1 MINNTLT
8 YISLFSSAGVGCY
21 GFKQEE
27 FECVATNEI
36 IDRRLEIQKINKKCK
51 FNSGYISG
59 DIQKKETKDKISN
72 EIKRWEKLGNN
83 NIDVIIA
90 TPPCQGMSV
99 ANHKKNK
106 SDLKRNSLIVESVEI
121 INDISPRFFVF
132 ENVAAFWK
140 TGCTLKDGTI
150 LPIGEMIERK
160 LSNNYLI
167 SKRVINF
174 KNYGSNSSRTRT
186 LVIGVR
192 KDLSDIVVP
201 IELYPDYR
209 EEKTLFDVIGDMKSL
224 NWGEYDD
231 NDFFHSFREYPKRM
245 RKWISDLKP
254 GDGAFDNDDPN
265 KIPHRVVN
273 GEIIFNKDKNA
284 DKYTRQDF
292 NKVAPC
298 IHTRNDQLA
307 SQNTIHP
314 IDDRVFSIRE
324 LMKMMTIPREFK
336 WTVKS
341 LEELNSLSIEDKKKM
356 SKKNEM
362 NIRQSIGEA
371 VPTAIFRQI
380 AKKIKKSIFKKT
392 LKDKE
397 IDIVIEDNKLYRIEN
412 LTKFLKEN
420 REFYSE
426 STILRTIEMANT
438 KRRTHSAFYTNR
450 FIVEYIIE
458 DLPEFEKDEITIVE
472 PSVGAGN
479 FLKLLYKKYECKK
492 RVNLILIDIDEDI
505 LKILESL
512 NHVPDNFNVSYIC
525 DDFLNYDF
533 DKVNIDLVV
542 GNPPFSKASGKN
554 LEKYLKNNFNKD
566 TKNLAEFFLEKAI
579 KISNYVS
586 LILPKNILNTPE
598 FIETRKLLKENSI
611 DYIHDFGELGF
622 KGVLVE
628 TVNLMV
634 DTRAKRQN
642 TIVKSI
648 TDSTI
653 FKQKLSYIL
662 DEKLPYWVIYRNEF
676 FDNIFENME
685 FDIFDVFRDRQITT
699 QNSTLENM
707 QDFNEYVRVL
717 KSRNIIDDGSEII
730 NIDSYDSYI
739 SLDELE
745 NLSVKKFINR
755 DDVYMTPNMTYKP
768 RVMKKEKGYV
778 VNGSIALL
786 IPKNNEHLNDEQ
798 MRYFSTDEY
807 REFYKIARNK
817 QTRSLN
823 IDKTSV
829 FWFGRKM
836 KKGVEHMIK
845 LDFTTNNPRWGNS
858 GILFIDIEEY
868 SKTLGFLSNLRH
880 YKCYGESKSKFD
892 ESISIHIEGNYIDG
906 AWAKE
911 CRIHCYRSRDDFKK
925 ELNIFDRASSSG
937 VGNIAFRINSNTY
950 INHLIDEYGFNVE
963 NSGKYISTVYP
974 QEYSDIFDLFLQKIN
989 DYSNVEIERFIKQ
1002 FKYGFNL

>member
-21 GFKQEE
+21 GFKQEG

-51 FNSGYISG
+51 FDSGYISG
-59 DIQKKETKDKISN
+59 DIQKQETKDKISN
-72 EIKRWEKLGNN
+72 EIKKWEKLGND

-106 SDLKRNSLIVESVEI
+106 SDLQRNSLIVESVEI
-121 INDISPRFFVF
+121 VKNINPRFFIF

-150 LPIGEMIERK
+150 LPIGEMIESK

-201 IELYPDYR
+201 IELYPDYQA
-209 EEKTLFDVIGDMKSL
+209 EKNLFEVIGDMKSL
-224 NWGEYDD
+224 SWGEYDD

-254 GDGAFDNDDPN
+254 GEGAFDNNDPE
-265 KIPHRVVN
+265 KIPHRVID
-273 GEIIFNKDKNA
+273 GEIVFNKAKNA
-284 DKYTRQDF
+284 DKYTRQEF
-292 NKVAPC
+292 SKVAPC

-307 SQNTIHP
+307 SQNTVHP

-324 LMKMMTIPREFK
+324 LMKMMTIPSDFK
-336 WTVKS
+336 WTAES
-341 LEELNSLSIEDKKKM
+341 LEELNSLSIEDKKKI

-371 VPTAIFRQI
+371 VPTSIFRQI
-380 AKKIKKSIFKKT
+380 AKKIKKNIFRKS
-392 LKDKE
+392 LKDRE
-397 IDIVIEDNKLYRIEN
+397 ILDVIESKELEDIRN
-412 LTKFLKEN
+412 LTNFLKDSIDT
-420 REFYSE
+420 YTE
-426 STILRTIEMANT
+426 STILRIIEMANT
-438 KRRTHSAFYTNR
+438 KRQTHSAFYTNR
-450 FIVEYIIE
+450 FIVEHIIE
-458 DLPEFEKDEITIVE
+458 DLPEFEKDELIIVE

-479 FLKLLYKKYECKK
+479 FLKLLYKKYEDKK
-492 RVNLILIDIDEDI
+492 RVNLILIDIDGDI
-505 LKILESL
+505 LRILESL
-512 NHVPDNFNVSYIC
+512 NNVPENFNVSYIC
-525 DDFLNYDF
+525 DDFLSYDF
-533 DKVNIDLVV
+533 NNLNIDLVI
-542 GNPPFSKASGKN
+542 GNPPFTKVSGKI
-554 LEKYLKNNFNKD
+554 LKKYLENNYNKE
-566 TKNLAEFFLEKAI
+566 TKNLSEMFLEKALR
-579 KISNYVS
+579 ISDYVS

-598 FIETRKLLKENSI
+598 FVETRKLLKENSI

-628 TVNLMV
+628 TINLMV
-634 DTRAKRQN
+634 DTSIKRQN

-653 FKQKLSYIL
+653 FKQKLSYIS

-676 FDNIFENME
+676 FDNIIENME

-699 QNSTLENM
+699 KNSTLENM
-707 QDFNEYVRVL
+707 QDSNEYVRVL
-717 KSRNIIDDGSEII
+717 KSRNISYDGSEII

-745 NLSVKKFINR
+745 NLSVKKFMDR

-786 IPKNNEHLNDEQ
+786 IPKNNENLNDEQ
-798 MRYFSTDEY
+798 MIYFSTDEY
-807 REFYKIARNK
+807 RKFYKIARNK

-829 FWFGRKM
+829 FWFGRK
-836 KKGVEHMIK
+836 IK
-845 LDFTTNNPRWGNS
+845 
-858 GILFIDIEEY
+858 
-868 SKTLGFLSNLRH
+868 
-880 YKCYGESKSKFD
+880 
-892 ESISIHIEGNYIDG
+892 
-906 AWAKE
+906 
-911 CRIHCYRSRDDFKK
+911 
-925 ELNIFDRASSSG
+925 
-937 VGNIAFRINSNTY
+937 
-950 INHLIDEYGFNVE
+950 
-963 NSGKYISTVYP
+963 
-974 QEYSDIFDLFLQKIN
+974 
-989 DYSNVEIERFIKQ
+989 
-1002 FKYGFNL
+1002 

>member
-1 MINNTLT
+1 MINNTLA

-51 FNSGYISG
+51 FDSGYISG

-106 SDLKRNSLIVESVEI
+106 SDLQRNSLIVESVEI
-121 INDISPRFFVF
+121 IKDISPRFFIF

-254 GDGAFDNDDPN
+254 GEGAFDNDDPN

-699 QNSTLENM
+699 KNSTMENM
-707 QDFNEYVRVL
+707 RESKKYIRVL
-717 KSRNIIDDGSEII
+717 KSRNISDSGCKIL

-739 SLDELE
+739 SLEELE
-745 NLSVKKFINR
+745 NLSVKKFMNR

-858 GILFIDIEEY
+858 GILFFNIEEY

-880 YKCYGESKSKFD
+880 YKGYGEGKTYFD
-892 ESISIHIEGNYIDG
+892 ESISIHIEGNCIDG

-911 CRIHCYRSRDDFKK
+911 CRIHCYRSRDDFKT

-963 NSGKYISTVYP
+963 NSDYISTVYP
-974 QEYSDIFDLFLQKIN
+974 QEYNNIFELFLKNIN
-989 DYSNVEIERFIKQ
+989 GYGNKEKEILIKQ
-1002 FKYGFNL
+1002 FNYGSDL

>member
-1 MINNTLT
+1 MVNNTLT

-21 GFKQEE
+21 GFKQEG

-51 FNSGYISG
+51 FDSGYISE
-59 DIQKKETKDKISN
+59 DIQKQETKDKISN
-72 EIKRWEKLGNN
+72 EIKKWEKLGND

-106 SDLKRNSLIVESVEI
+106 SDLQRNSLIVESVEI
-121 INDISPRFFVF
+121 VKDINPRFFIF

-150 LPIGEMIERK
+150 LPIGEMIESK

-209 EEKTLFDVIGDMKSL
+209 PEKTLFEVIGDMKSL

-231 NDFFHSFREYPKRM
+231 NDFFHSFREYPKMM

-254 GDGAFDNDDPN
+254 GEGAFENNAPE
-265 KIPHRVVN
+265 KIPHRVID
-273 GEIIFNKDKNA
+273 GEIVFNKAKNA
-284 DKYTRQDF
+284 DKYTRQEF

-307 SQNTIHP
+307 SQNTVHP

-324 LMKMMTIPREFK
+324 LMEMMTIPSDFK
-336 WTVKS
+336 WTVES

-356 SKKNEM
+356 SKKTEM

-371 VPTAIFRQI
+371 VPTSIFRQI
-380 AKKIKKSIFKKT
+380 AKKIKENIFRKS
-392 LKDKE
+392 LKDRE
-397 IDIVIEDNKLYRIEN
+397 ILDFIDNKKLEDISN
-412 LTKFLKEN
+412 LTNFLKDN
-420 REFYSE
+420 IDTYTE
-426 STILRTIEMANT
+426 STILRIIEMANT
-438 KRRTHSAFYTNR
+438 KRQTHSAFYTNR
-450 FIVEYIIE
+450 FIVEHIIE

-479 FLKLLYKKYECKK
+479 FLKLLYKKYEDKK
-492 RVNLILIDIDEDI
+492 RVNLILIDIDGDI
-505 LKILESL
+505 LRILESL
-512 NHVPDNFNVSYIC
+512 TNVPENFNVSYIC

-533 DKVNIDLVV
+533 DNINIDLVI
-542 GNPPFSKASGKN
+542 GNPPFSKVSGKI
-554 LEKYLKNNFNKD
+554 LKKYLENNYNKD
-566 TKNLAEFFLEKAI
+566 TKNLAEIFLEKAMS
-579 KISNYVS
+579 ISDYVS

-598 FIETRKLLKENSI
+598 FIETRKLLTENSI
-611 DYIHDFGELGF
+611 DYIHDFGALGF

-628 TVNLMV
+628 TINLMV
-634 DTRAKRQN
+634 DTRIKRQN

-648 TDSTI
+648 TDSSI
-653 FKQKLSYIL
+653 IKQKLSYIA

-676 FDNIFENME
+676 FDKIFENME

-707 QDFNEYVRVL
+707 QDSNEYVRVL
-717 KSRNIIDDGSEII
+717 KSRNISDDGSEII

-739 SLDELE
+739 SLEELE
-745 NLSVKKFINR
+745 NLSVKNFIDR

-768 RVMKKEKGYV
+768 RVIKKEKGYV

-786 IPKNNEHLNDEQ
+786 IPKNNENLNDDQ

-829 FWFGRKM
+829 FWFGR
-836 KKGVEHMIK
+836 
-845 LDFTTNNPRWGNS
+845 
-858 GILFIDIEEY
+858 
-868 SKTLGFLSNLRH
+868 
-880 YKCYGESKSKFD
+880 
-892 ESISIHIEGNYIDG
+892 
-906 AWAKE
+906 
-911 CRIHCYRSRDDFKK
+911 
-925 ELNIFDRASSSG
+925 
-937 VGNIAFRINSNTY
+937 
-950 INHLIDEYGFNVE
+950 
-963 NSGKYISTVYP
+963 
-974 QEYSDIFDLFLQKIN
+974 
-989 DYSNVEIERFIKQ
+989 
-1002 FKYGFNL
+1002 

>member
-106 SDLKRNSLIVESVEI
+106 SDLQRNSLIVESVEI
-121 INDISPRFFVF
+121 IKDISPRFFVF

-254 GDGAFDNDDPN
+254 GEGAFDNDDPN

-324 LMKMMTIPREFK
+324 LMKMMTIPSEFK

-397 IDIVIEDNKLYRIEN
+397 IDIIIEDNKLYKIED
-412 LTKFLKEN
+412 LAKFLKEN

-426 STILRTIEMANT
+426 STILRIIEITNT
-438 KRRTHSAFYTNR
+438 KRQTHSAFYTNR
-450 FIVEYIIE
+450 FIVEHIIE
-458 DLPEFEKDEITIVE
+458 YLPEFEKDEITIVE

-505 LKILESL
+505 LRILESL

-699 QNSTLENM
+699 KNSTMENM
-707 QDFNEYVRVL
+707 RESKKYIRVL
-717 KSRNIIDDGSEII
+717 KSRNISDSGCKIL

-739 SLDELE
+739 SLEELE
-745 NLSVKKFINR
+745 NLSVKKFMNR

-858 GILFIDIEEY
+858 GILFFNIEEY

-880 YKCYGESKSKFD
+880 YKGYGEGKTYFD
-892 ESISIHIEGNYIDG
+892 ESISIHIEGNCIDG

-911 CRIHCYRSRDDFKK
+911 CRIHCYRSRDDFKT

-963 NSGKYISTVYP
+963 NSDYISTVYP
-974 QEYSDIFDLFLQKIN
+974 QEYNNIFELFLKNIN
-989 DYSNVEIERFIKQ
+989 GYGNKEKEILIKQ
-1002 FKYGFNL
+1002 FNYGSDL

>member
-21 GFKQEE
+21 GFKQEG

-36 IDRRLEIQKINKKCK
+36 IDRRLEIQRINKKCE
-51 FNSGYISG
+51 FDSGYISG
-59 DIQKKETKDKISN
+59 DIQKKETKNKISD
-72 EIKRWEKLGNN
+72 EIKKWGKLGND

-106 SDLKRNSLIVESVEI
+106 SDLQRNSLIVESVEI
-121 INDISPRFFVF
+121 VKNINPRFFIF

-186 LVIGVR
+186 LVVGVR
-192 KDLSDIVVP
+192 KDLSDIILP
-201 IELYPDYR
+201 IELYPDYQS
-209 EEKTLFDVIGDMKSL
+209 EKTLFEVIGNMKSL
-224 NWGEYDD
+224 NWGEYDY

-245 RKWISDLKP
+245 RKWIADLKP
-254 GDGAFDNDDPN
+254 GEGAFDNDDPE
-265 KIPHRVVN
+265 KIPHRVIN
-273 GEIIFNKDKNA
+273 GEILFNKAKNA
-284 DKYTRQDF
+284 DKYTRQEF

-307 SQNTIHP
+307 SQNTVHP

-324 LMKMMTIPREFK
+324 LMKMMTIPSDFE
-336 WTVKS
+336 WTEES
-341 LEELNSLSIEDKKKM
+341 LEELNSLSIVDKKKM
-356 SKKNEM
+356 SKKIEM

-371 VPTAIFRQI
+371 VPTSIFREI
-380 AKKIKKSIFKKT
+380 AKKIKENISRIT

-397 IDIVIEDNKLYRIEN
+397 ILEVIEDKKLENIRN
-412 LTKFLKEN
+412 LTNFLSEN
-420 REFYSE
+420 RKFYTE
-426 STILRTIEMANT
+426 STSLRIIEMANT
-438 KRRTHSAFYTNR
+438 KRQAHSAFYTNR
-450 FIVEYIIE
+450 FIVEHIVE

-479 FLKLLYKKYECKK
+479 FLNLLYKKYEDKK
-492 RVNLILIDIDEDI
+492 RVNLILIDIDRDI
-505 LKILESL
+505 LSILKSL
-512 NHVPDNFNVSYIC
+512 NHVPDNFKVKYIC
-525 DDFLNYDF
+525 DDFLSYNF
-533 DKVNIDLVV
+533 NNISIDLVI
-542 GNPPFSKASGKN
+542 GNPPFSKISGKV
-554 LEKYLKNNFNKD
+554 LKKYLENNYNKD
-566 TKNLAEFFLEKAI
+566 TKNLAEMFLEKAI
-579 KISNYVS
+579 RISDYVS

-598 FIETRKLLKENSI
+598 FIETRKLLKENSV

-628 TVNLMV
+628 TINLML
-634 DTRAKRQN
+634 DTRLKRQN

-648 TDSTI
+648 TDGI
-653 FKQKLSYIL
+653 ILKQKLSYIS

-676 FDNIFENME
+676 FDNILEHME
-685 FDIFDVFRDRQITT
+685 FNIFDVFRDRQITIK
-699 QNSTLENM
+699 NSTLKNV
-707 QDFNEYVRVL
+707 QYSNEYVRVL
-717 KSRNIIDDGSEII
+717 KSRNISDDGSEVI

-739 SLDELE
+739 SLEELE
-745 NLSVKKFINR
+745 NLSVKKFLYR

-786 IPKNNEHLNDEQ
+786 IPKNNNQLNDEQ

-807 REFYKIARNK
+807 REFYKIARNR

-829 FWFGRKM
+829 FWFGRK
-836 KKGVEHMIK
+836 IK
-845 LDFTTNNPRWGNS
+845 
-858 GILFIDIEEY
+858 
-868 SKTLGFLSNLRH
+868 
-880 YKCYGESKSKFD
+880 
-892 ESISIHIEGNYIDG
+892 
-906 AWAKE
+906 
-911 CRIHCYRSRDDFKK
+911 
-925 ELNIFDRASSSG
+925 
-937 VGNIAFRINSNTY
+937 
-950 INHLIDEYGFNVE
+950 
-963 NSGKYISTVYP
+963 
-974 QEYSDIFDLFLQKIN
+974 
-989 DYSNVEIERFIKQ
+989 
-1002 FKYGFNL
+1002 

>member
-21 GFKQEE
+21 GFKQEG

-51 FNSGYISG
+51 FDSGYISG
-59 DIQKKETKDKISN
+59 DIQKQETKDKISN
-72 EIKRWEKLGNN
+72 EIKKWEKLGNDK
-83 NIDVIIA
+83 IDVIIA

-106 SDLKRNSLIVESVEI
+106 SDLQRNSLIVESLEI
-121 INDISPRFFVF
+121 VKDINPRFFIF
-132 ENVAAFWK
+132 ENVSAFWK

-150 LPIGEMIERK
+150 LPIGEMIESK

-201 IELYPDYR
+201 IELYPDYQS
-209 EEKTLFDVIGDMKSL
+209 EKTLFEVIGDMKSL
-224 NWGEYDD
+224 SWGEYDD

-254 GDGAFDNDDPN
+254 GEGAFDNNDPE
-265 KIPHRVVN
+265 KIPHRVID
-273 GEIIFNKDKNA
+273 GEIVFNKAKNA
-284 DKYTRQDF
+284 DKYTRQEF

-307 SQNTIHP
+307 SQNTVHP

-324 LMKMMTIPREFK
+324 LMKMMTIPSDFK
-336 WTVKS
+336 WTLES
-341 LEELNSLSIEDKKKM
+341 LEELNSLSIKDKKKM

-371 VPTAIFRQI
+371 VPTSIFRQI
-380 AKKIKKSIFKKT
+380 AKKIKKNISRKS

-397 IDIVIEDNKLYRIEN
+397 ILDVIDDKKLENISN
-412 LTKFLKEN
+412 LTNFLKYN
-420 REFYSE
+420 IDTYTE
-426 STILRTIEMANT
+426 STILRIIEMANT
-438 KRRTHSAFYTNR
+438 KRQTHSAFYTNR
-450 FIVEYIIE
+450 FIVEHIIE

-479 FLKLLYKKYECKK
+479 FLKLLYKKYEDKK
-492 RVNLILIDIDEDI
+492 RVNLILIDIDRDI
-505 LKILESL
+505 LRILESL
-512 NHVPDNFNVSYIC
+512 NNVPDNFNVSYIC
-525 DDFLNYDF
+525 DDFLSYDF
-533 DKVNIDLVV
+533 NNLNIDLVI
-542 GNPPFSKASGKN
+542 GNPPFAKVSGKI
-554 LEKYLKNNFNKD
+554 LKKYLENNYNKD
-566 TKNLAEFFLEKAI
+566 TKNLAEMFLEKAMR
-579 KISNYVS
+579 ISDYVS

-598 FIETRKLLKENSI
+598 FIETRNLLKENSI
-611 DYIHDFGELGF
+611 NYIHDFGELGF

-628 TVNLMV
+628 TINLMV
-634 DTRAKRQN
+634 YTRLKRQN

-653 FKQKLSYIL
+653 FKQKLSYIS

-685 FDIFDVFRDRQITT
+685 FNIFDVFRDRQITT
-699 QNSTLENM
+699 KNSILENM
-707 QDFNEYVRVL
+707 QDSNEYVRVL
-717 KSRNIIDDGSEII
+717 KSRNISDDGSEII

-739 SLDELE
+739 SLEELE
-745 NLSVKKFINR
+745 NLSVKKFMDR

-798 MRYFSTDEY
+798 MRYFSTDKY

-829 FWFGRKM
+829 FWFGRK
-836 KKGVEHMIK
+836 I
-845 LDFTTNNPRWGNS
+845 
-858 GILFIDIEEY
+858 
-868 SKTLGFLSNLRH
+868 
-880 YKCYGESKSKFD
+880 
-892 ESISIHIEGNYIDG
+892 
-906 AWAKE
+906 
-911 CRIHCYRSRDDFKK
+911 
-925 ELNIFDRASSSG
+925 
-937 VGNIAFRINSNTY
+937 
-950 INHLIDEYGFNVE
+950 
-963 NSGKYISTVYP
+963 
-974 QEYSDIFDLFLQKIN
+974 
-989 DYSNVEIERFIKQ
+989 
-1002 FKYGFNL
+1002 

>member
-21 GFKQEE
+21 GFKQEG

-59 DIQKKETKDKISN
+59 DIKKQETKDKISN
-72 EIKRWEKLGNN
+72 EIKKWEKLGND

-106 SDLKRNSLIVESVEI
+106 SDLQRNSLIVESVEI
-121 INDISPRFFVF
+121 VKNINPRLFIF

-150 LPIGEMIERK
+150 LPIGEMIESK

-192 KDLSDIVVP
+192 KDLSDIIVP
-201 IELYPDYR
+201 IELYPDYQT
-209 EEKTLFDVIGDMKSL
+209 EKTLFEVIGDMKSL

-231 NDFFHSFREYPKRM
+231 NDFFHSFREYPKKM

-254 GDGAFDNDDPN
+254 GEGAFDNNDPG
-265 KIPHRVVN
+265 KIPHRVID
-273 GEIIFNKDKNA
+273 GEIVFNKAKNA
-284 DKYTRQDF
+284 DKYTRQEF

-307 SQNTIHP
+307 SQNTVHP

-324 LMKMMTIPREFK
+324 LMKMMTIPSDFK
-336 WTVKS
+336 WTVES

-356 SKKNEM
+356 SKKNEI

-371 VPTAIFRQI
+371 VPTSIFRQI
-380 AKKIKKSIFKKT
+380 AKKIKKNISRKS

-397 IDIVIEDNKLYRIEN
+397 ILDVIESKKLEDISN
-412 LTKFLKEN
+412 LTNFLKDN
-420 REFYSE
+420 IDTYTE
-426 STILRTIEMANT
+426 STILRIIEMANT
-438 KRRTHSAFYTNR
+438 KRQTHSAFYTNR
-450 FIVEYIIE
+450 FIVEHIIE
-458 DLPEFEKDEITIVE
+458 DLPELEKDKITIVE

-479 FLKLLYKKYECKK
+479 FLKLLYKKYENKK
-492 RVNLILIDIDEDI
+492 QVNLILIDIDEDI
-505 LKILESL
+505 LRILESL
-512 NHVPDNFNVSYIC
+512 NNVPENFNVSYIC
-525 DDFLNYDF
+525 DDFLNYNF
-533 DKVNIDLVV
+533 DNINIDLVV
-542 GNPPFSKASGKN
+542 GNPPFTKVSGKI
-554 LEKYLKNNFNKD
+554 LKKYLENNYNKA
-566 TKNLAEFFLEKAI
+566 TKNLAEMFLEKAMR
-579 KISNYVS
+579 ISDYVS

-611 DYIHDFGELGF
+611 NYIHDFGELGF

-628 TVNLMV
+628 TINLMI
-634 DTRAKRQN
+634 DMRSKRQN

-648 TDSTI
+648 TDSII
-653 FKQKLSYIL
+653 FKQKLSYIS

-676 FDNIFENME
+676 FDNIFKNME

-707 QDFNEYVRVL
+707 QDSNKYVRVL
-717 KSRNIIDDGSEII
+717 KSRNISDDGSEII

-739 SLDELE
+739 SLEELE
-745 NLSVKKFINR
+745 NLSVKKFMDR

-768 RVMKKEKGYV
+768 RVLKKEKGYV

-786 IPKNNEHLNDEQ
+786 IPKNNEQLNDGQ

-829 FWFGRKM
+829 FWFGRK
-836 KKGVEHMIK
+836 IK
-845 LDFTTNNPRWGNS
+845 
-858 GILFIDIEEY
+858 
-868 SKTLGFLSNLRH
+868 
-880 YKCYGESKSKFD
+880 
-892 ESISIHIEGNYIDG
+892 
-906 AWAKE
+906 
-911 CRIHCYRSRDDFKK
+911 
-925 ELNIFDRASSSG
+925 
-937 VGNIAFRINSNTY
+937 
-950 INHLIDEYGFNVE
+950 
-963 NSGKYISTVYP
+963 
-974 QEYSDIFDLFLQKIN
+974 
-989 DYSNVEIERFIKQ
+989 
-1002 FKYGFNL
+1002 

>member
-21 GFKQEE
+21 GFKQEG

-51 FNSGYISG
+51 FDSGYISG
-59 DIQKKETKDKISN
+59 DIQKQETKDKISN
-72 EIKRWEKLGNN
+72 EIKKWEKLGNDK
-83 NIDVIIA
+83 IDVIIA

-106 SDLKRNSLIVESVEI
+106 SDLQRNSLIVESLEI
-121 INDISPRFFVF
+121 VKDINPRFFIF
-132 ENVAAFWK
+132 ENVSAFWK

-150 LPIGEMIERK
+150 LPIGEMIESK

-201 IELYPDYR
+201 IELYPDYQS
-209 EEKTLFDVIGDMKSL
+209 EKTLFEVIGDMKSL
-224 NWGEYDD
+224 SWGEYDD

-254 GDGAFDNDDPN
+254 GEGAFDNNDPE
-265 KIPHRVVN
+265 KIPHRVID
-273 GEIIFNKDKNA
+273 GEIVFNKAKNA
-284 DKYTRQDF
+284 DKYTRQEF

-307 SQNTIHP
+307 SQNTVHP

-324 LMKMMTIPREFK
+324 LMKMMTIPSDFK
-336 WTVKS
+336 WTLES

-371 VPTAIFRQI
+371 VPTSIFRQI
-380 AKKIKKSIFKKT
+380 AKKIKKNISRKS

-397 IDIVIEDNKLYRIEN
+397 ILDVIDDKKLENISN
-412 LTKFLKEN
+412 LTNFLKYN
-420 REFYSE
+420 IDTYTE
-426 STILRTIEMANT
+426 STILRIIEMANT
-438 KRRTHSAFYTNR
+438 KRQTHSAFYTNR
-450 FIVEYIIE
+450 FIVEHIIE

-479 FLKLLYKKYECKK
+479 FLKLLYKKYEDKK
-492 RVNLILIDIDEDI
+492 RVNLILIDIDRDI
-505 LKILESL
+505 LRILESL
-512 NHVPDNFNVSYIC
+512 NNVPDNFNVSYIC
-525 DDFLNYDF
+525 DDFLSYDF
-533 DKVNIDLVV
+533 NNLNIDLVI
-542 GNPPFSKASGKN
+542 GNPPFAKVSGKI
-554 LEKYLKNNFNKD
+554 LKKYLENNYNKD
-566 TKNLAEFFLEKAI
+566 TKNLAEMFLEKAMR
-579 KISNYVS
+579 ISDYVS

-598 FIETRKLLKENSI
+598 FIETRNLLKENSI
-611 DYIHDFGELGF
+611 NYIHDFGELGF

-628 TVNLMV
+628 TINLMV
-634 DTRAKRQN
+634 YTRLKRQN

-653 FKQKLSYIL
+653 FKQKLSYIS

-685 FDIFDVFRDRQITT
+685 FNIFDVFRDRQITT
-699 QNSTLENM
+699 KNSILENM
-707 QDFNEYVRVL
+707 QDSNEYVRVL
-717 KSRNIIDDGSEII
+717 KSRNISDDGSEII

-739 SLDELE
+739 SLEELE
-745 NLSVKKFINR
+745 NLSVKKFMDR

-798 MRYFSTDEY
+798 MRYFSTDKY

-829 FWFGRKM
+829 FWFGRK
-836 KKGVEHMIK
+836 I
-845 LDFTTNNPRWGNS
+845 
-858 GILFIDIEEY
+858 
-868 SKTLGFLSNLRH
+868 
-880 YKCYGESKSKFD
+880 
-892 ESISIHIEGNYIDG
+892 
-906 AWAKE
+906 
-911 CRIHCYRSRDDFKK
+911 
-925 ELNIFDRASSSG
+925 
-937 VGNIAFRINSNTY
+937 
-950 INHLIDEYGFNVE
+950 
-963 NSGKYISTVYP
+963 
-974 QEYSDIFDLFLQKIN
+974 
-989 DYSNVEIERFIKQ
+989 
-1002 FKYGFNL
+1002 

>member
-1 MINNTLT
+1 MINNTLA

-51 FNSGYISG
+51 FDSGYISG

-106 SDLKRNSLIVESVEI
+106 SDLQRNSLIVESVEI
-121 INDISPRFFVF
+121 IKDISPRFFIF

-254 GDGAFDNDDPN
+254 GEGAFDNDDPD

-699 QNSTLENM
+699 KNSTMENM
-707 QDFNEYVRVL
+707 RESKKYIRVL
-717 KSRNIIDDGSEII
+717 KSRNISDSGCKIL

-739 SLDELE
+739 SLEELE
-745 NLSVKKFINR
+745 NLSVKKFMNR

-858 GILFIDIEEY
+858 GILFFNIEEY

-880 YKCYGESKSKFD
+880 YKGYGEGKTYFD
-892 ESISIHIEGNYIDG
+892 ESISIHIEGNCIDG

-911 CRIHCYRSRDDFKK
+911 CRIHCYRSRDDFKT

-963 NSGKYISTVYP
+963 NSDYISTVYP
-974 QEYSDIFDLFLQKIN
+974 QEYNNIFELFLKNIN
-989 DYSNVEIERFIKQ
+989 GYGNKEKEILIKQ
-1002 FKYGFNL
+1002 FNYGSDL

>member
-36 IDRRLEIQKINKKCK
+36 IGRRLEIQKINKKCK
-51 FNSGYISG
+51 FDSGYISG

-150 LPIGEMIERK
+150 LPIGKMIESK

-186 LVIGVR
+186 LVIGVK

-245 RKWISDLKP
+245 RKWISELKP
-254 GDGAFDNDDPN
+254 GEGAFDNDDPN

-397 IDIVIEDNKLYRIEN
+397 IDTVIEYNKLYRIEN

-438 KRRTHSAFYTNR
+438 KRQTHSAFYTNR
-450 FIVEYIIE
+450 FIVEHIIE
-458 DLPEFEKDEITIVE
+458 DLPEFKKDEITILE

-479 FLKLLYKKYECKK
+479 FLKLLYKKYEDKK
-492 RVNLILIDIDEDI
+492 RVNLILTDIDEDI

-525 DDFLNYDF
+525 DDFLSYDF
-533 DKVNIDLVV
+533 DKLNIDLVI
-542 GNPPFSKASGKN
+542 GNPPFSKASGKD

-699 QNSTLENM
+699 KNSTMENM
-707 QDFNEYVRVL
+707 RESKKYIRVL
-717 KSRNIIDDGSEII
+717 KSRNISDSGCKIL

-739 SLDELE
+739 SLEELE
-745 NLSVKKFINR
+745 NLSVKKFMDR
-755 DDVYMTPNMTYKP
+755 DDVYMTPNMTYNP

-786 IPKNNEHLNDEQ
+786 IPKNNEYLNDEQ

-829 FWFGRKM
+829 FWFGRK
-836 KKGVEHMIK
+836 
-845 LDFTTNNPRWGNS
+845 L
-858 GILFIDIEEY
+858 
-868 SKTLGFLSNLRH
+868 
-880 YKCYGESKSKFD
+880 
-892 ESISIHIEGNYIDG
+892 
-906 AWAKE
+906 
-911 CRIHCYRSRDDFKK
+911 
-925 ELNIFDRASSSG
+925 
-937 VGNIAFRINSNTY
+937 
-950 INHLIDEYGFNVE
+950 
-963 NSGKYISTVYP
+963 
-974 QEYSDIFDLFLQKIN
+974 
-989 DYSNVEIERFIKQ
+989 
-1002 FKYGFNL
+1002 

>member
-21 GFKQEE
+21 GFKQEG

-36 IDRRLEIQKINKKCK
+36 IDRRLEIQRINKKCK
-51 FNSGYISG
+51 FDNGYVNG
-59 DIQKKETKDKISN
+59 DIQKQETKDKILN
-72 EIKRWEKLGNN
+72 EIKRWEKLGND

-99 ANHKKNK
+99 ANHKKNNK
-106 SDLKRNSLIVESVEI
+106 DLQRNSLIVESVEI
-121 INDISPRFFVF
+121 IKDISPRFFIF

-254 GDGAFDNDDPN
+254 REGAFDNDDPN
-265 KIPHRVVN
+265 KIPHRVIN

-307 SQNTIHP
+307 SQNTVHP

-324 LMKMMTIPREFK
+324 LMRMMTIPSDFK
-336 WTVKS
+336 WIVKS

-397 IDIVIEDNKLYRIEN
+397 IDIAIEDNKLHRIEN

-438 KRRTHSAFYTNR
+438 KRQTHSAFYTNR
-450 FIVEYIIE
+450 FIVEHIIE
-458 DLPEFEKDEITIVE
+458 DLPEFEKDEITILE

-479 FLKLLYKKYECKK
+479 FLKLLYKKYEDKK

-505 LKILESL
+505 LRILESL

-525 DDFLNYDF
+525 DDFLSYDF
-533 DKVNIDLVV
+533 DKLNIDLVI

-586 LILPKNILNTPE
+586 LILPKNILNTSE

-628 TVNLMV
+628 TINLMV
-634 DTRAKRQN
+634 DTRLKRQN
-642 TIVKSI
+642 TLVKSI

-699 QNSTLENM
+699 KNSTMENM
-707 QDFNEYVRVL
+707 RESKKYIRVL
-717 KSRNIIDDGSEII
+717 KSRNISDSGCKIL

-739 SLDELE
+739 SLEELE
-745 NLSVKKFINR
+745 NLSVKKFMNR

-858 GILFIDIEEY
+858 GILFFNIEEY

-880 YKCYGESKSKFD
+880 YKGYGEGKSKFD
-892 ESISIHIEGNYIDG
+892 ESISIHIEGNCIDG

-911 CRIHCYRSRDDFKK
+911 CRIHCYRSRDDFKT

-963 NSGKYISTVYP
+963 NSDYISTVYP
-974 QEYSDIFDLFLQKIN
+974 QEYNNIFELFLKNIN
-989 DYSNVEIERFIKQ
+989 GYGDKEKEILIKQ
-1002 FKYGFNL
+1002 FNYGFDL

>member
-1 MINNTLT
+1 MINNTFT

-21 GFKQEE
+21 GFKQEG

-36 IDRRLEIQKINKKCK
+36 IDRRLEIQRINKKCK
-51 FNSGYISG
+51 FDSGYISG
-59 DIQKKETKDKISN
+59 DIQKQETKNKISD
-72 EIKRWEKLGNN
+72 EIKKWEKLGND

-106 SDLKRNSLIVESVEI
+106 SDLQRNSLIVESVEI
-121 INDISPRFFVF
+121 VKDINPRFFIF

-150 LPIGEMIERK
+150 LPIGEMIESK

-174 KNYGSNSSRTRT
+174 KSYGSNSSRTRT

-201 IELYPDYR
+201 IELYPDYQT
-209 EEKTLFDVIGDMKSL
+209 EKTLYEVVGDMKSL

-254 GDGAFDNDDPN
+254 GEGAFENNDPE
-265 KIPHRVVN
+265 KIPHRVID
-273 GEIIFNKDKNA
+273 GEIVFNKAKNA
-284 DKYTRQDF
+284 DKYTRQEF

-307 SQNTIHP
+307 SQNTVHP

-324 LMKMMTIPREFK
+324 LMKMMTIPSDFK
-336 WTVKS
+336 WTVES

-371 VPTAIFRQI
+371 VPTSIFRQI
-380 AKKIKKSIFKKT
+380 AKKIKKNISRKS

-397 IDIVIEDNKLYRIEN
+397 ILEVIESKKLEDIRN
-412 LTKFLKEN
+412 LTNFLKDN
-420 REFYSE
+420 IDTYTE
-426 STILRTIEMANT
+426 SIILRIIEMANT
-438 KRRTHSAFYTNR
+438 KRQTHSAFYTNR
-450 FIVEYIIE
+450 FIVEHIIE

-479 FLKLLYKKYECKK
+479 FLKLLYKKYEDKK
-492 RVNLILIDIDEDI
+492 RVNLILIDIDGDI
-505 LKILESL
+505 LRILESL
-512 NHVPDNFNVSYIC
+512 NNVPENFNVSYIC

-533 DKVNIDLVV
+533 DNINIDLVI
-542 GNPPFSKASGKN
+542 GNPPFSKVSGKV
-554 LEKYLKNNFNKD
+554 LKKYLENNYNKD
-566 TKNLAEFFLEKAI
+566 TKNLAEMFLEKAMR
-579 KISNYVS
+579 ISDYVS

-628 TVNLMV
+628 TINLMV
-634 DTRAKRQN
+634 DTRLKKQN

-648 TDSTI
+648 TDSII
-653 FKQKLSYIL
+653 FKQKLSYVS

-699 QNSTLENM
+699 KNSTLENM
-707 QDFNEYVRVL
+707 QDSNEYVRVL
-717 KSRNIIDDGSEII
+717 KSRNISDDGSEII

-739 SLDELE
+739 NVEDLE
-745 NLSVKKFINR
+745 NLTVKKFMDR

-829 FWFGRKM
+829 FWFGRK
-836 KKGVEHMIK
+836 IK
-845 LDFTTNNPRWGNS
+845 
-858 GILFIDIEEY
+858 
-868 SKTLGFLSNLRH
+868 
-880 YKCYGESKSKFD
+880 
-892 ESISIHIEGNYIDG
+892 
-906 AWAKE
+906 
-911 CRIHCYRSRDDFKK
+911 
-925 ELNIFDRASSSG
+925 
-937 VGNIAFRINSNTY
+937 
-950 INHLIDEYGFNVE
+950 
-963 NSGKYISTVYP
+963 
-974 QEYSDIFDLFLQKIN
+974 
-989 DYSNVEIERFIKQ
+989 
-1002 FKYGFNL
+1002 

>member
-21 GFKQEE
+21 GFKQEG

-36 IDRRLEIQKINKKCK
+36 IDRRLEIQRINKKCK
-51 FNSGYISG
+51 FDNGYVNG
-59 DIQKKETKDKISN
+59 DIQKQETKDKILN
-72 EIKRWEKLGNN
+72 EIKRWEKLGND

-106 SDLKRNSLIVESVEI
+106 SDLQRNSLIVESVEI
-121 INDISPRFFVF
+121 IKDISPRFFIF

-209 EEKTLFDVIGDMKSL
+209 EEKTLFDVIGDMESL

-231 NDFFHSFREYPKRM
+231 SDFFHSFREYPKRM

-254 GDGAFDNDDPN
+254 GEGAFDNDDPN

-324 LMKMMTIPREFK
+324 LMKMMTIPSEFK

-362 NIRQSIGEA
+362 NIRQNIGEA

-380 AKKIKKSIFKKT
+380 AKKIKENISRKS

-397 IDIVIEDNKLYRIEN
+397 ILDVIEDKKLEDISN
-412 LTKFLKEN
+412 LTNFLKDN
-420 REFYSE
+420 INTYTE
-426 STILRTIEMANT
+426 STISRIIEMANT
-438 KRRTHSAFYTNR
+438 KRQTHSAFYTNR
-450 FIVEYIIE
+450 FIVEHIIE

-505 LKILESL
+505 LRILESL

-525 DDFLNYDF
+525 DDFLSYDF
-533 DKVNIDLVV
+533 DKLNIDLVI

-628 TVNLMV
+628 TVNLIV

-685 FDIFDVFRDRQITT
+685 FGIFDVFRDRQITT
-699 QNSTLENM
+699 KNSTMENM
-707 QDFNEYVRVL
+707 RESKKYIRVL
-717 KSRNIIDDGSEII
+717 KSRNISDSGCKIL

-739 SLDELE
+739 SLEELE
-745 NLSVKKFINR
+745 NLSVKKFMNR
-755 DDVYMTPNMTYKP
+755 DDVYMTPNMTYNP

-858 GILFIDIEEY
+858 GILFFNIEEY

-880 YKCYGESKSKFD
+880 YKGYGEGKSKFD
-892 ESISIHIEGNYIDG
+892 ESISIHIEGNCIDG

-911 CRIHCYRSRDDFKK
+911 CRIHCYRSRDDFKT

-963 NSGKYISTVYP
+963 NSDYISTVYP
-974 QEYSDIFDLFLQKIN
+974 QEYNNIFELFLKNIN
-989 DYSNVEIERFIKQ
+989 GYGNKEKEILIKQ
-1002 FKYGFNL
+1002 FNYGSDL

>member
-21 GFKQEE
+21 GFKQEG

-59 DIQKKETKDKISN
+59 DIKKQETKDKISN
-72 EIKRWEKLGNN
+72 EIKKWEKLGND

-106 SDLKRNSLIVESVEI
+106 SDLQRNSLIVESVEI
-121 INDISPRFFVF
+121 VKNINPRLFIF

-150 LPIGEMIERK
+150 LPIGEMIESK

-192 KDLSDIVVP
+192 KDLSDIIVP
-201 IELYPDYR
+201 IELYPDYQT
-209 EEKTLFDVIGDMKSL
+209 EKTLFEVIGDMKSL

-254 GDGAFDNDDPN
+254 GEGAFDNNDPG
-265 KIPHRVVN
+265 KIPHRVID
-273 GEIIFNKDKNA
+273 GEIVFNKAKNA
-284 DKYTRQDF
+284 DKYTRQEF

-307 SQNTIHP
+307 SQNTVHP

-324 LMKMMTIPREFK
+324 LMKMMTIPSDFK
-336 WTVKS
+336 WTVES

-356 SKKNEM
+356 SKKNEI

-371 VPTAIFRQI
+371 VPTSIFRQI
-380 AKKIKKSIFKKT
+380 AKKIKKNISRKS

-397 IDIVIEDNKLYRIEN
+397 ILDVIESKKLEDISN
-412 LTKFLKEN
+412 LTNFLKDN
-420 REFYSE
+420 IDTYTE
-426 STILRTIEMANT
+426 STILRIIEMANT
-438 KRRTHSAFYTNR
+438 KRQTHSAFYTNR
-450 FIVEYIIE
+450 FIVEHIIE
-458 DLPEFEKDEITIVE
+458 DLPELEKDKITIVE

-479 FLKLLYKKYECKK
+479 FLKLLYKKYENKK
-492 RVNLILIDIDEDI
+492 QVNLILIDIDEDI
-505 LKILESL
+505 LRILESL
-512 NHVPDNFNVSYIC
+512 NNVPENFNVSYIC
-525 DDFLNYDF
+525 DDFLNYNF
-533 DKVNIDLVV
+533 DNINIDLVV
-542 GNPPFSKASGKN
+542 GNPPFTKVSGKI
-554 LEKYLKNNFNKD
+554 LKKYLENNYNKA
-566 TKNLAEFFLEKAI
+566 TKNLAEMFLEKAMR
-579 KISNYVS
+579 ISDYVS

-611 DYIHDFGELGF
+611 NYIHDFGELGF

-628 TVNLMV
+628 TINLMI
-634 DTRAKRQN
+634 DMRSKRQN

-648 TDSTI
+648 TDSII
-653 FKQKLSYIL
+653 FKQKLSYIS

-676 FDNIFENME
+676 FDNIFKNME

-707 QDFNEYVRVL
+707 QDSNKYVRVL
-717 KSRNIIDDGSEII
+717 KSRNISDDGSEII

-739 SLDELE
+739 SLEELE
-745 NLSVKKFINR
+745 NLSVKKFMDR

-768 RVMKKEKGYV
+768 RVLKKEKGYV

-786 IPKNNEHLNDEQ
+786 IPKNNEQLNDGQ

-829 FWFGRKM
+829 FWFGRK
-836 KKGVEHMIK
+836 IK
-845 LDFTTNNPRWGNS
+845 
-858 GILFIDIEEY
+858 
-868 SKTLGFLSNLRH
+868 
-880 YKCYGESKSKFD
+880 
-892 ESISIHIEGNYIDG
+892 
-906 AWAKE
+906 
-911 CRIHCYRSRDDFKK
+911 
-925 ELNIFDRASSSG
+925 
-937 VGNIAFRINSNTY
+937 
-950 INHLIDEYGFNVE
+950 
-963 NSGKYISTVYP
+963 
-974 QEYSDIFDLFLQKIN
+974 
-989 DYSNVEIERFIKQ
+989 
-1002 FKYGFNL
+1002 